1 MHIHG
6 VFPQRT
12 DEARSNAMH
21 CTTLQHTAK
30 HCNAM
35 HCTTLQHT
43 AKHCNTLQHTAR
55 HCNTLQHAATHS
67 KEQMKHA
74 ALQSTAP

>member
-12 DEARSNAMH
+12 DEARS
-21 CTTLQHTAK
+21 
-30 HCNAM
+30 NAM